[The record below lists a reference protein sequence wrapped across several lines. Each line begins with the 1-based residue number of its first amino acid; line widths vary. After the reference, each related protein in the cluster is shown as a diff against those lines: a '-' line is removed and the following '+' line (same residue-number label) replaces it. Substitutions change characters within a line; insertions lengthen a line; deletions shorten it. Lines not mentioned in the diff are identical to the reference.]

1 MHVLPEGQLPPA
13 LVAGL
18 LHDLA
23 QRALVAAVAAAPTV
37 QTRLARAVSR
47 PPLSTLSY
55 VLGKQFLNIYCNYS

>member
-47 PPLSTLSY
+47 PPLSTLGQ